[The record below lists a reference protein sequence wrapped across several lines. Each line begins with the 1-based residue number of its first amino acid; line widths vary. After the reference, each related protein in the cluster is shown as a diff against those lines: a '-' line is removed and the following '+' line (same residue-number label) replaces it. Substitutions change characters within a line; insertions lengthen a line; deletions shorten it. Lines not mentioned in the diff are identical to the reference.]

1 MIDLSSIT
9 IPIKKRPYIKKEYTA
24 QEWLERI
31 VEYVFLNRRKMWMN
45 CTDLSVIISNRL
57 HCYLMKFENHS
68 VALYNGWFIDP
79 QCNCYIKTNRIPITP
94 ENIHRA
100 TIIAINAAH
109 PIRNDLIYKFYASK
123 PEATDL
129 TFLKMV
135 YI

>member
-9 IPIKKRPYIKKEYTA
+9 IPIKKHPDAKEYTA

-31 VEYVFLNRRKMWMN
+31 VEESILNKGNYWIN
-45 CTDLSVIISNRL
+45 CNDFSILIAYRLS
-57 HCYLMKFENHS
+57 CYLMRFENHS
-68 VALYNGWFIDP
+68 VAFYNGWFIDP
-79 QCNCYIKTNRIPITP
+79 QCNSYIKTNRIPITP
-94 ENIHRA
+94 ENVHRS

-109 PIRNDLIYKFYASK
+109 PIRNDLIYRYYASK